1 MAVSPDAHTYIEH
14 FRITTGTNRNTPN
27 TAIYHSRLFVFM
39 SPLSGPSLLLNCV
52 LTHCKSIML
61 SDCGHKGKCNMMC
74 DWVCVC
80 VFGVQYTSFWDIWA
94 VRHQSSMS
102 GLASHT
108 TNGSF
113 MTSVSSLRDH
123 NAIKQHA
130 TLNRKQPV
138 ASLARWRFDTSDLD
152 FQ

>member
-1 MAVSPDAHTYIEH
+1 MGVSPDAHTYIEH
-14 FRITTGTNRNTPN
+14 FRITTDTNRNMPN
-27 TAIYHSRLFVFM
+27 TAGIYHSRLFVFM

-52 LTHCKSIML
+52 LTHYKSIML

-74 DWVCVC
+74 ECVC
-80 VFGVQYTSFWDIWA
+80 GVQYTSFRDIWA
-94 VRHQSSMS
+94 VGHQSSMS

-130 TLNRKQPV
+130 TLNRKQPM